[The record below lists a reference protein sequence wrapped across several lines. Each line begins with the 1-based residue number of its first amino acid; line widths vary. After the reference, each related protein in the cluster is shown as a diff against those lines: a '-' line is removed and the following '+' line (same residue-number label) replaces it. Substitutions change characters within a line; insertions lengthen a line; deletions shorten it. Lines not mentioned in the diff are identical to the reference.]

1 MPEQKRAPLRHALLV
16 SLLAVLVALFL
27 VACGGQSQ
35 ATATATSTAP
45 AGTSERDLTY
55 PGVNGVT
62 LAGTLEIPA
71 HQPGQQV
78 PGVIIVAGSGPV
90 DRNGNESAAGFVT
103 NLYQQIADQLA
114 QEGIASLRYDKR
126 GVGASTAV
134 PHVANPN
141 NPTPQELAAVQNFAA
156 WDNYVGD
163 AMATLTELQKQP
175 EIDPARTGL
184 LGHSEG
190 TYIVEQIAST
200 SQQLAHPPAAMV
212 VISAPGRPYD
222 VVLREQVDHALQR
235 DHTSADTTAFVLSH
249 YDTIVAGIRAT
260 GHTPSNVLL
269 EVETNPQVPTN
280 IRQLMASLFS
290 PFNDLFW
297 AGALKVNPVAL
308 MQQYPGPVLI
318 LQGASD
324 TQVFATE
331 DTPLLD
337 AALKSRSPDDH
348 ETVIVPNTSH
358 NMKAVQDPTTDPGIS
373 GTIVPEAAST
383 LRSWLAEKLHVTTM

>member
-1 MPEQKRAPLRHALLV
+1 MSAQQRISLRHMLLV
-16 SLLAVLVALFL
+16 GLLAALVALLF

-35 ATATATSTAP
+35 TTTATATAATGA
-45 AGTSERDLTY
+45 SERDVTY

-62 LAGTLEIPA
+62 LAGTLEIPV

-114 QEGIASLRYDKR
+114 QQGIASLRYDKR
-126 GVGASTAV
+126 GVGASTPV

-163 AMATLTELQKQP
+163 AMATLAELQKQP

-200 SQQLAHPPAAMV
+200 SQQLVHPPAALV

-222 VVLREQVDHALQR
+222 VVLREQLDHALQR

-249 YDTIVAGIRAT
+249 YDTIVAAIKAT
-260 GHTPSNVLL
+260 GHTPLDVLL
-269 EVETNPQVPTN
+269 EVEVNSQVPAD
-280 IRQLMASLFS
+280 IRQLMASLFT

-297 AGALKVNPVAL
+297 AGAFKVHPVAL
-308 MQQYPGPVLI
+308 MQQYSGPVLV

-348 ETVIVPNTSH
+348 QTVIVPNTSH
-358 NMKAVQDPTTDPGIS
+358 NMKAVQNPTTDAGIS
-373 GTIVPEAAST
+373 GPIVPEVAST
-383 LRSWLAEKLHVTTM
+383 LRSWLAQKLHAATG